1 MSRDSQ
7 RFRKTY
13 SYHNLQP
20 KITSLEIIVDETLDF
35 KHSVR
40 VATTSGSPVT
50 FSGATPTTIDGITLA
65 NEDRVLLKDQASA
78 SQNGIYYYE
87 VSSDGGS
94 YSFVRASDA
103 RQGTLDSGA
112 FTYVEEGSIGEK
124 TSWVLT
130 TKNPITIDVT
140 ALTWELFGAAGGSVA
155 SIFTTQGSKARTTYN
170 TSFDSDNRYVDSIGS
185 DVAFFVS
192 GSSTHKAVFG
202 GDIVGSGS
210 LVVNGSVRST
220 SLTGSLT
227 NIADGTSY
235 LVAGSNVT
243 ITTGSNGAVTI
254 GSTAGGGGG
263 GANTKYARL
272 SYGTTVA
279 GLAYTTTDILWT
291 NSGELSTGI
300 SVTNGSAAITI
311 ANAGVYDIS
320 FRGQVKITAGVAP
333 WQIWMFLQVDSGAG
347 RVNVV
352 DSGAYEIYNNIYQRG
367 SAGFRRLINFSAGDI
382 LYVCFQ
388 VSHTGVF
395 FDPVTPG
402 SIPSSPAVE
411 LNIVSVTI

>member
-112 FTYVEEGSIGEK
+112 FAYVEEGSIGEK

-140 ALTWELFGAAGGSVA
+140 ALTWELFGAAGG
-155 SIFTTQGSKARTTYN
+155 
-170 TSFDSDNRYVDSIGS
+170 
-185 DVAFFVS
+185 
-192 GSSTHKAVFG
+192 
-202 GDIVGSGS
+202 
-210 LVVNGSVRST
+210 
-220 SLTGSLT
+220 
-227 NIADGTSY
+227 
-235 LVAGSNVT
+235 
-243 ITTGSNGAVTI
+243 
-254 GSTAGGGGG
+254 GGG
-263 GANTKYARL
+263 GANTEYARL
-272 SYGTTVA
+272 SYGTTAA
-279 GLAYTTTDILWT
+279 GLAYTTTDILWS

-320 FRGQVKITAGVAP
+320 FRGQVNITAGVAP

-395 FDPVTPG
+395 FYPVTPG